1 VAASAS
7 SFPLW
12 IDAQLPPALARWLRE
27 LGESQADHVEDLGLL
42 KAEDPEIFERARQAA
57 AVIITKDNDFVQI
70 QERRGPPPRLIWV
83 TCGNRSNR
91 DLKDLFVRRWPRAK
105 ELLVAGEILVEINDI
120 RSRPVE
126 I

>member
-1 VAASAS
+1 M
-7 SFPLW
+7 
-12 IDAQLPPALARWLRE
+12 
-27 LGESQADHVEDLGLL
+27 
-42 KAEDPEIFERARQAA
+42 
-57 AVIITKDNDFVQI
+57 IITKDNDFVQI